1 MQAQGQ
7 AGGRRITVEMGERF
21 EATVKSV
28 VDKVAEAT
36 RAMQET
42 SGRLTAAAGSN
53 RNEAQEAV
61 SVLSE
66 TTRSVHTVASA
77 VENPGAAADEIGRQ
91 VSQTAAMSTNAVN
104 EGSLTDAS
112 RAGPTPA

>member
-66 TTRSVHTVASA
+66 TTTSVHTVASA
-77 VENPGAAADEIGRQ
+77 VENLPAAADEIGRQ
-91 VSQTAAMSTNAVN
+91 VSQPAAIPSKA
-104 EGSLTDAS
+104 A
-112 RAGPTPA
+112 TPARRTHAPVPGP